1 MRGLIVGLL
10 CLALVACASP
20 PLPATPSPAG
30 TLTGTPAPTS
40 TPSATLSA
48 DQLAPSPPEVVQAAL
63 NGQAR
68 MTFVPLTD
76 AQLAIVRTTVQDAE
90 RIALA
95 TGPQG
100 YGTQGSVWTYTEVG
114 CVFLGWYTGPP
125 EPSYGYV
132 PPIFPAYLVQILATP
147 VPGWG
152 TGNIEVVVVNA
163 QTGERGAIYGAGAPP
178 TGIMG
183 STCGVTP

>member
-30 TLTGTPAPTS
+30 ILTGTPAPTS

-48 DQLAPSPPEVVQAAL
+48 DQLALSPPEAVQAAL
-63 NGQAR
+63 NGQIH

-76 AQLAIVRTTVQDAE
+76 AQRATVRTAVQDAE
-90 RIALA
+90 RIAFA
-95 TGPQG
+95 TGPEG
-100 YGTQGSVWTYTEVG
+100 YGTQGSVFTFTKVG
-114 CVFLGWYTGPP
+114 CVFLGFYTG
-125 EPSYGYV
+125 EQMPSYGYV
-132 PPIFPAYLVQILATP
+132 PPTYPAYLVQLLAAP

-152 TGNIEVVVVNA
+152 ALNVEVVVVDA
-163 QTGERGAIYGAGAPP
+163 QTGERGPIYGAGAPP
-178 TGIMG
+178 GLMG
-183 STCGVTP
+183 TTCGVTP